1 VNVVAVLTV
10 PAFTARLPTQVKTR
24 AAPAATLSLE
34 WIVIVIEL
42 VDVVDAV
49 IAVLIAPPAS
59 VPVHVGV
66 IPLSQMALCA
76 PPAVNM
82 IVPLLPIAVAVVA
95 VRTIFDGVRSIEVSS
110 TTPSIEVIAVTE
122 LNVAAPLGV
131 ASVLEMAVAVN
142 AVIVVGLAASSLE
155 VLQIKTIAA

>member
-1 VNVVAVLTV
+1 MNVVAVLAV

-66 IPLSQMALCA
+66 IPLSQMALCV
-76 PPAVNM
+76 PPAVNV
-82 IVPLLPIAVAVVA
+82 IVPLFPIAVVVVA
-95 VRTIFDGVRSIEVSS
+95 LSTI
-110 TTPSIEVIAVTE
+110 
-122 LNVAAPLGV
+122 
-131 ASVLEMAVAVN
+131 
-142 AVIVVGLAASSLE
+142 
-155 VLQIKTIAA
+155 